1 MMKLYRNEKE
11 RKLGIGFFST
21 VLTVYVLGQI
31 LTGVYFYF
39 F

>member
-21 VLTVYVLGQI
+21 VLAVYVLGHI
-31 LTGVYFYF
+31 ISVVYFF
-39 F
+39 FF